1 MWPAAGSRTLRVA
14 SPTVEFEIEPAGGNA
29 GCLRLR
35 ALDRGTP
42 VSACRLRVH
51 GDGLEM
57 TLVAGADGW
66 TRLPTCPGQLDL
78 ELPDLAGHLLHVALV
93 VEE

>member
-1 MWPAAGSRTLRVA
+1 MLRIA
-14 SPTVEFEIEPAGGNA
+14 SPTVQLEVEPAGGNA

-42 VSACRLRVH
+42 MSACELRVH

-57 TLVAGADGW
+57 TVVAGADGW
-66 TRLPTCPGQLDL
+66 TRLPACPGQLHL
-78 ELPDLAGHLLHVALV
+78 ELPDPNGYLVRVALV